1 MAVNPFQI
9 KTRKLLDQIA
19 NNTTGVE
26 LDDLL
31 KSIDN
36 ELKVPLRIKLTAT
49 HEVTIEGVIA
59 GNSVVDGAGN
69 NKNRV
74 IPPIGQN
81 GTIPFAFTGAVLT
94 VPATNNNNITQTTAG
109 GSSLLNIGTDGHYL
123 RIGVSLNADGNIII
137 TQGVSAATL
146 NGATAPSLVANAFSI
161 GHFVVQ
167 RSGTAIVALSNAD
180 IYQYLGGGGGASA
193 TLSGDQTLLVNQ
205 TDTNITDLII
215 DSSENKSAKIEY
227 TIIKNETAVY
237 DYVETGWFTAQ
248 FKTLTSTWEINGQ
261 AYTGEDTSVEFD
273 ITAGGQINYTTPAGT
288 APTEFTLKW
297 IMTRY

>member
-49 HEVTIEGVIA
+49 HEITIEGVIA
-59 GNSVVDGAGN
+59 SNSVVDGAGN

-94 VPATNNNNITQTTAG
+94 IPTTNNNNITQTTAG

-123 RIGVSLNADGNIII
+123 RVGVSLNADGNIII
-137 TQGVSAATL
+137 TQGASALAL
-146 NGATAPSLVANAFSI
+146 NDATAPSLVANAFSI

-167 RSGTAIVALSNAD
+167 RSGTSILDITNAG
-180 IYQYLGGGGGASA
+180 IYQYLGGGGSSST

-205 TDTNITDLII
+205 TATSITDLVI
-215 DSSENKSAKIEY
+215 DSAENKSAKIEY
-227 TIIKNETAVY
+227 SIIKNETAVY
-237 DYVETGWFTAQ
+237 DFVETGWFTAQ
-248 FKTLTSTWEINGQ
+248 YKTLTSDWEINGQ
-261 AYTGEDTSVEFD
+261 AYTGEDTNVEFD

-288 APTEFTLKW
+288 TPTEFKIKW
-297 IMTRY
+297 VMTRY